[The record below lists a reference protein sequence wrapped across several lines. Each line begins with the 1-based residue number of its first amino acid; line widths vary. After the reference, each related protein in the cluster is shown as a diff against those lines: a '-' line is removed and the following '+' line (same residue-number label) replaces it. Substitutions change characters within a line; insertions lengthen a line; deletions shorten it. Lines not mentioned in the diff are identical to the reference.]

1 MTSTRTIHTITAAE
15 ASAMSAWI
23 EQGGYL
29 IGADSGARIYHLTE
43 APEGDYEVDEA
54 LGLERSAAL
63 YLQDRLGW
71 TPDMGD
77 EALLAAVSG
86 LRAYFD

>member
-1 MTSTRTIHTITAAE
+1 MTSIRTIHTITAAE
-15 ASAMSAWI
+15 ASAISAWG

-29 IGADSGARIYHLTE
+29 IGADSGARIYHLAE

-63 YLQDRLGW
+63 YLRDHLGW

-77 EALLAAVSG
+77 EALQAAVAEV
-86 LRAYFD
+86 RAYFN